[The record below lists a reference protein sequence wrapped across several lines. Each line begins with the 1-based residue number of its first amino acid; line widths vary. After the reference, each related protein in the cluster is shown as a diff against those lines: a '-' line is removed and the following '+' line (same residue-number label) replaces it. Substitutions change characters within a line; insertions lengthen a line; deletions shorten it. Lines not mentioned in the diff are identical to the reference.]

1 MKKLLTIICLLFV
14 LNGYSQTVKKDTDN
28 SLFGFINE
36 WIGRPYKFGGNSEF
50 GIDCSNF
57 VTRLYNKVFNS
68 TISGTCYYL
77 WEQTKRVSFDSL
89 QIGDMI
95 FFNSPLSPSG
105 WHVGVYIG
113 DNQFVHAANRK
124 EGVKISCLSEDY
136 YKKHYKGA
144 GRPF

>member
-1 MKKLLTIICLLFV
+1 MKKLLVILFLFTAV
-14 LNGYSQTVKKDTDN
+14 SGYSQTKN
-28 SLFGFINE
+28 ESGLCNFINE
-36 WIGRPYKFGGNSEF
+36 WIGRPYKLGGNSEF

-57 VTRLYNKVFNS
+57 VTRLYSKVFGL

-77 WEQTKRVSFDSL
+77 WHQTQRVSFDSL

-113 DNQFVHAANRK
+113 NDQFVHAANRK
-124 EGVKISCLSEDY
+124 EGVKISNLSEAY

-144 GRPF
+144 GRL

>member
-1 MKKLLTIICLLFV
+1 MKKLITILLLFTSLKV
-14 LNGYSQTVKKDTDN
+14 YSQTPKEGG
-28 SLFGFINE
+28 LFGFINE

-57 VTRLYNKVFNS
+57 VVRLYKDVFQKNVE
-68 TISGTCYYL
+68 GTCYYL
-77 WEQTKRVSFDSL
+77 WKQTQRVSLDSI

-113 DNQFVHAANRK
+113 NEQFVHAANRK
-124 EGVKISCLSEDY
+124 EGVKISYIYEAY
-136 YKKHYKGA
+136 YKKHYKGV
-144 GRPF
+144 GRF